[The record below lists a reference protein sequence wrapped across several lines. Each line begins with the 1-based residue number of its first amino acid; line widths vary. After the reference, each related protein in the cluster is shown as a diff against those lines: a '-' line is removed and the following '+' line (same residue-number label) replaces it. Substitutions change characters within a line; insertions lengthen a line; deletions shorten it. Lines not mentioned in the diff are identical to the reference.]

1 MKFMAKYNFDEII
14 ERRDTD
20 CLKWDA
26 VEERWHKKNLLPM
39 WVADMDFRTPP
50 FLMDALNKR
59 NEHEVL
65 GYARRPEGWY
75 DSIIYWFKK
84 RYGWTIKRE
93 NIGFVP
99 GIVVGLCHA
108 LRCFT
113 KPGDKVLI
121 MPPVYFPFRLQ
132 VLAAGC
138 KLVNCNLKLT
148 DIVGKCGVA
157 KNNSVKGNASGIEQ
171 QFELDFD
178 DFRKKIKGCK
188 ALILCNPHNPGGRVW
203 TRRELEEIA
212 KICLRN
218 KVLVLSD
225 EIHCDLTFS
234 PFKHI
239 PFATVNARQALNT
252 ITFHAPSKTF
262 NCAGLGSS
270 EWIATNQKLHD
281 AFAKYLDDGE
291 FDGGNV
297 YSFIPDRYVYTP
309 EGSEWLKQAL
319 KYMHDN
325 VNYVEKFLRDNFTV
339 DAISKTN
346 GRKQVSARKM
356 QLITMIKP
364 QASFLIYLNFRNL
377 GLTQKQLCGFIADN
391 AHLALNDGAVF
402 GPGGEGFMR
411 LNIGCPRTTVE
422 LAMSQLK
429 SAFDKK
435 FRK

>member
-1 MKFMAKYNFDEII
+1 MAKYNFDEII
-14 ERRDTD
+14 ERRNTD

-65 GYARRPEGWY
+65 GYARRPEEWY
-75 DSIIYWFKK
+75 KAIIYWFKK
-84 RYGWTIKRE
+84 RYGWSIKAE

-132 VLAAGC
+132 ILAAGC
-138 KLVNCNLKLT
+138 KLVNCNLKLK
-148 DIVGKCGVA
+148 DVA
-157 KNNSVKGNASGIEQ
+157 SKNSEVKGNTANKVQ
-171 QFELDFD
+171 QFELDFE

-188 ALILCNPHNPGGRVW
+188 AMILCNPHNPGGRAW

-212 KICLRN
+212 KICLQN

-225 EIHCDLTFS
+225 EIHCDLTFP

-270 EWIATNQKLHD
+270 EWVATNKKLHD

-309 EGSEWLKQAL
+309 EGYDWLKQAL
-319 KYMHDN
+319 AYMQGN
-325 VNYVEKFLRDNFTV
+325 INYVEKFLRDNFTF
-339 DAISKTN
+339 DAISKVKGVRQMSEHKT
-346 GRKQVSARKM
+346 

-364 QASFLIYLNFRNL
+364 QASFLIYLNFKNL
-377 GLTQKQLCGFIADN
+377 GLTQKQLCNFIAND

-411 LNIGCPRTTVE
+411 LNIGCPRATVE
-422 LAMSQLK
+422 QAMGQLK
-429 SAFDKK
+429 RAFDKK
-435 FRK
+435 FCK

>member
-1 MKFMAKYNFDEII
+1 MIMAKYNFDEII
-14 ERRDTD
+14 ERRNTD
-20 CLKWDA
+20 CLKWDS

-65 GYARRPEGWY
+65 GYARRPEEWY
-75 DSIIYWFKK
+75 KSIIYWFKK
-84 RYGWTIKRE
+84 RYGWNIKAE

-132 VLAAGC
+132 ILAAGC
-138 KLVNCNLKLT
+138 KLVNCNLKLK
-148 DIVGKCGVA
+148 DGAAGE
-157 KNNSVKGNASGIEQ
+157 NASNKKTSNCGE
-171 QFELDFD
+171 QFELDFE

-188 ALILCNPHNPGGRVW
+188 AMILCNPHNPGGRVW

-212 KICLRN
+212 KICLQNR
-218 KVLVLSD
+218 VLVLSD
-225 EIHCDLTFS
+225 EIHCDLTFP

-239 PFATVNARQALNT
+239 PFATVNAGQALNT

-270 EWIATNQKLHD
+270 EWIATNKKLHD

-309 EGSEWLKQAL
+309 EGYEWLKQVL
-319 KYMHDN
+319 KYMQGN
-325 VNYVEKFLRDNFTV
+325 VNYVEKFLKDNFTV
-339 DAISKTN
+339 DAVSKAKG
-346 GRKQVSARKM
+346 GRQMYERRM

-364 QASFLIYLNFRNL
+364 QASFLIYINFRNL
-377 GLTQKQLCGFIADN
+377 GLTQKQLYSFISDD

-411 LNIGCPRTTVE
+411 INIGCPRSTVE
-422 LAMSQLK
+422 QAMAQLK
-429 SAFDKK
+429 SAFNKK
-435 FRK
+435 FCK